1 MMLSDPPDR
10 NSASVPVRTPSSQI
24 LLASS
29 RFLRSSSPSDQAAED
44 EDPRTAFLQELP
56 SPPLRLFPH
65 DAGLFSPTTCPL
77 PPSSSYAYPPPSSPP
92 SSPLPLS
99 SHNTS
104 SSNTTGSKGIS
115 RLPFSS
121 LSVFRKTATFVFRIK
136 EVRRYTSHG
145 RAKPPSESSDGA
157 SDHIMAGRHSVS
169 TVGEGKLVQD
179 ASENRRPRQRRSV
192 SEQSSILPPKGDLL
206 RYEIRVVQPGD
217 HEHTRVAM
225 MLIDSGNISEN
236 LISRKLVD
244 CFGLA
249 CETGKLP
256 LKSRICTRVP
266 FLSKSVRDPRTE
278 KIRNL
283 DGTIMRGQ
291 GDMVTIR
298 WSGVND
304 ATISDPIVVFR
315 ETFYETRHRI
325 VDSCMDDVVLQ
336 FQEVYRLRLREQRT
350 GAAGHIVKP
359 PTADRSKRKHP
370 PRVCSCLKRTNLS
383 QVNSPGPTI
392 TNVGMNT
399 RNFESK
405 TAGIA
410 LRGHRTYPRIPAA
423 SIRQRALR
431 PSFQL
436 RGESNASCT

>member
-1 MMLSDPPDR
+1 
-10 NSASVPVRTPSSQI
+10 
-24 LLASS
+24 
-29 RFLRSSSPSDQAAED
+29 
-44 EDPRTAFLQELP
+44 
-56 SPPLRLFPH
+56 
-65 DAGLFSPTTCPL
+65 
-77 PPSSSYAYPPPSSPP
+77 
-92 SSPLPLS
+92 
-99 SHNTS
+99 
-104 SSNTTGSKGIS
+104 
-115 RLPFSS
+115 
-121 LSVFRKTATFVFRIK
+121 
-136 EVRRYTSHG
+136 
-145 RAKPPSESSDGA
+145 
-157 SDHIMAGRHSVS
+157 
-169 TVGEGKLVQD
+169 
-179 ASENRRPRQRRSV
+179 
-192 SEQSSILPPKGDLL
+192 
-206 RYEIRVVQPGD
+206 
-217 HEHTRVAM
+217 M

-359 PTADRSKRKHP
+359 P
-370 PRVCSCLKRTNLS
+370 
-383 QVNSPGPTI
+383 GPTI

-436 RGESNASCT
+436 RGESNASCI

>member
-1 MMLSDPPDR
+1 
-10 NSASVPVRTPSSQI
+10 
-24 LLASS
+24 
-29 RFLRSSSPSDQAAED
+29 
-44 EDPRTAFLQELP
+44 
-56 SPPLRLFPH
+56 
-65 DAGLFSPTTCPL
+65 
-77 PPSSSYAYPPPSSPP
+77 
-92 SSPLPLS
+92 
-99 SHNTS
+99 
-104 SSNTTGSKGIS
+104 
-115 RLPFSS
+115 
-121 LSVFRKTATFVFRIK
+121 
-136 EVRRYTSHG
+136 
-145 RAKPPSESSDGA
+145 
-157 SDHIMAGRHSVS
+157 
-169 TVGEGKLVQD
+169 
-179 ASENRRPRQRRSV
+179 
-192 SEQSSILPPKGDLL
+192 
-206 RYEIRVVQPGD
+206 
-217 HEHTRVAM
+217 M

-359 PTADRSKRKHP
+359 PTFSGQLTWTNYYQRRNEHKELRKQDRGDSPQRPPDISSNSSSKH
-370 PRVCSCLKRTNLS
+370 SS
-383 QVNSPGPTI
+383 
-392 TNVGMNT
+392 T
-399 RNFESK
+399 R
-405 TAGIA
+405 
-410 LRGHRTYPRIPAA
+410 P
-423 SIRQRALR
+423 
-431 PSFQL
+431 
-436 RGESNASCT
+436 